1 MAIEHNLSHVFGR
14 TCCPL
19 PLPGDVTPS
28 TWGFLP
34 MLSRIVRAFAL
45 VLVVFLV
52 LGRVTWAQS
61 TPDASV
67 SQATQTLTITIGA
80 TLGPVLSGS
89 DPIGADG
96 QSGTVTILASESLS
110 PTKHTKNFATYT
122 LPAGAITAIVGGET
136 FTSTSPAKMTIKL
149 AKKAD
154 TLTLIFASSI
164 DGFKFTITD
173 TTALAPGSWTTAVL
187 EHPEVFTPSP
197 QTLTAAES
205 ATGPGSKFKYTF
217 EGTAT
222 VLGVSGTASSSAAS
236 DPDLPDD
243 DLDQ

>member
-1 MAIEHNLSHVFGR
+1 
-14 TCCPL
+14 
-19 PLPGDVTPS
+19 
-28 TWGFLP
+28 
-34 MLSRIVRAFAL
+34 MLSMRVRASAL
-45 VLVVFLV
+45 VLVALLV
-52 LGRVTWAQS
+52 LGCMTWAQS
-61 TPDASV
+61 TADAIV
-67 SQATQTLTITIGA
+67 SQATETLTITINA

-96 QSGTVTILASESLS
+96 QSGTVTIMASESLS
-110 PTKHTKNFATYT
+110 PTKQTKASATYT
-122 LPAGAITAIVGGET
+122 LPAGAITADVGGEI

-154 TLTLIFASSI
+154 TLTLVFASKI
-164 DGFKFTITD
+164 DGFSFTITD
-173 TTALAPGSWTTAVL
+173 TTALAAGSWTTAVL
-187 EHPEVFTPSP
+187 EHPGVFTPSP

-205 ATGPGSKFKYTF
+205 ASGPGSKFKYTF

-222 VLGVSGTASSSAAS
+222 VLGVDGTASSSAEA

>member
-1 MAIEHNLSHVFGR
+1 
-14 TCCPL
+14 
-19 PLPGDVTPS
+19 
-28 TWGFLP
+28 
-34 MLSRIVRAFAL
+34 MLSKIVRASTL
-45 VLVVFLV
+45 VLVVLVV

-61 TPDASV
+61 TADATF
-67 SQATQTLTITIGA
+67 SQISQTLTITING
-80 TLGPVLSGS
+80 TLGPILAGT

-96 QSGTVTILASESLS
+96 QSGTVTIMASESLS
-110 PTKHTKNFATYT
+110 PTKHTETSATYT
-122 LPAGAITAIVGGET
+122 LPAGAITAIVGGTT

-187 EHPEVFTPSP
+187 ENPGVFTPSP
-197 QTLTAAES
+197 QNLTAAKS

-217 EGTAT
+217 EGSAT
-222 VLGVSGTASSSAAS
+222 VLGVDGTAASSADV
-236 DPDLPDD
+236 DPELPDD
-243 DLDQ
+243 DL